1 MLEAIVLICHGSRGL
16 LYCRYA
22 IKSMSVAGT
31 GHIKRLKERMEFL
44 DERIGQSDT
53 PLSYDIKEAA
63 ALRWILQQVD
73 NDERNITYRRAY
85 ANGQKNILEF
95 YKKTLE
101 KAVHSG
107 NVEALQFL
115 LDRTNDWLE
124 KVDSSKG

>member
-1 MLEAIVLICHGSRGL
+1 MLEAIVLIYHGSRGL
-16 LYCRYA
+16 PYYRYA
-22 IKSMSVAGT
+22 IKSMSVVGT

-44 DERIGQSDT
+44 DERIEQSDT

-73 NDERNITYRRAY
+73 NDERNITYRRTY

-124 KVDSSKG
+124 KVDSNKG

>member
-1 MLEAIVLICHGSRGL
+1 
-16 LYCRYA
+16 
-22 IKSMSVAGT
+22 MSVVGT
-31 GHIKRLKERMEFL
+31 GHIKRLKERMDFL
-44 DERIGQSDT
+44 DERIGKSDT

-85 ANGQKNILEF
+85 DNGQKNVLEF
-95 YKKTLE
+95 YKRTLE
-101 KAVHSG
+101 KAIHSG

-124 KVDSSKG
+124 KADSNKG

>member
-1 MLEAIVLICHGSRGL
+1 
-16 LYCRYA
+16 
-22 IKSMSVAGT
+22 MSVAGT